1 MLTIKLKTIRV
12 GIQKLVGEI
21 NHNIFL
27 DTFCLTLFLK
37 TNKLY

>member
-1 MLTIKLKTIRV
+1 MLKIKLKAIRV
-12 GIQKLVGEI
+12 GIQKLVSEI

-27 DTFCLTLFLK
+27 DLFCLALFLK